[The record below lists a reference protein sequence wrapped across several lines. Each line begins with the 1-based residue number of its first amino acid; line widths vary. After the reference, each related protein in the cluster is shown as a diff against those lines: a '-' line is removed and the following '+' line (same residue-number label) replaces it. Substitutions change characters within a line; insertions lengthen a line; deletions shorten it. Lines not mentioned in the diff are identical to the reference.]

1 MYTTV
6 HGIGFWSVWLNTNP
20 LVSSAYIFQVDVKAN
35 SDLKH
40 VKDSLAAEKKK
51 KKTLLKSMDDV
62 SNNCKLLKFSLLNWL
77 RGSGE

>member
-20 LVSSAYIFQVDVKAN
+20 LVSAYIFQVDVKAN

-62 SNNCKLLKFSLLNWL
+62 SNNNCKLLTFSLLNWL
-77 RGSGE
+77 QGSGE